1 MRFRFRSV
9 EAPGVWVRGLRG
21 WDESRHGVGN
31 GGGFLEWQ
39 ESGRGIMYF

>member
-9 EAPGVWVRGLRG
+9 EATGVWVRG
-21 WDESRHGVGN
+21 WDESRHGVGS

-39 ESGRGIMYF
+39 ESCRGIMYF